1 MFRIDDQSGEF
12 HSDCA
17 IMYLRSLAAS
27 TNRVERSILIVLAAS
42 HCRCMINTIC
52 CTHSKIPPDD
62 EYLICWKQVE
72 DDY

>member
-27 TNRVERSILIVLAAS
+27 TNRVESSTLIVLSCIYA
-42 HCRCMINTIC
+42 H
-52 CTHSKIPPDD
+52 
-62 EYLICWKQVE
+62 
-72 DDY
+72 